1 MQSKNVAS
9 TPDPKKE
16 TGIKLGRD
24 HVRIG
29 RAANI
34 PVPAA
39 TPVVA
44 VSPVVLSV
52 PGRLVDLQI
61 KVSAPTTGRD
71 LPLILLSHGGG
82 TSNNLSSLHGFSPVV
97 DFWAAHG
104 FVVIQPTHLTSNSL
118 GFDPTTPGA
127 PLFWRSRIED
137 MNHILDHLDVIEE
150 AVPEIKGRLDRSRV
164 AVVGHSF
171 GGQTA
176 SMLLGAQFTDDD
188 GTVVYL
194 PDARIKAGVLLASTG
209 AGGDH
214 LSAVAAQYACLR
226 TARFAEMT
234 TPTLVV
240 VGDKD
245 NEPQLTSR
253 GADYHSDPYFLSPG
267 LKSLLTLSGGEH
279 MLGGITGYDA
289 AATTDENPERVAT
302 IQRLTLA
309 YLRSTLYSGDPA
321 WSEACAAFA
330 VLKELGHIESK

>member
-1 MQSKNVAS
+1 MQSKDVAL
-9 TPDPKKE
+9 TPDSKKE
-16 TGIKLGRD
+16 TGIQRGRD

-34 PVPAA
+34 PVPTA

-44 VSPVVLSV
+44 VSPVVLPV

-61 KVSAPTTGRD
+61 KVSAPTTGHN

-82 TSNNLSSLHGFSPVV
+82 TSNNLSSLHGYSPVV

-104 FVVIQPTHLTSNSL
+104 FVVIQPTHLTSKSL

-171 GGQTA
+171 GGHTA

-188 GTVVYL
+188 GTVVHL
-194 PDARIKAGVLLASTG
+194 PDTRIKAGVLLASTG

-214 LSAVAAQYACLR
+214 LGPAVAHYACLR
-226 TARFAEMT
+226 TARFDQMT
-234 TPTLVV
+234 IPTLVV

-253 GADYHSDPYFLSPG
+253 GASYHADPYVFSPG
-267 LKSLLTLSGGEH
+267 PKSLLTLSGGEH

-289 AATTDENPERVAT
+289 VETTDENPERVAT

-309 YLRSTLYSGDPA
+309 YLRSTLYAGDPA

-330 VLKELGHIESK
+330 ALKELGHIENK